1 MAYIRLIC
9 TGAIFL
15 ALIACDEILF
25 TEGRELKA
33 MTKEEYESKQEKKET
48 ARQSP
53 EVYNHAHVL
62 PAPYANSGPIIDHSV
77 TGKKDTPQTTKIL
90 TQSLVAGYADGF
102 RPTTPGKSPGV
113 GHSFPEQMDD
123 AQTKTK
129 NNGNGV
135 SQTMAGNSKDFR
147 PTMRGHSPGVGH
159 SFPKQIDDAQ
169 TKTKNNGNGVSQT
182 IAGNSKDFRPTMR
195 GHSPG
200 VGHSFQSTNAE
211 KNP

>member
-1 MAYIRLIC
+1 MDYIQLIC
-9 TGAIFL
+9 TVAIIL

-25 TEGRELKA
+25 TEGRQLKA
-33 MTKEEYESKQEKKET
+33 MTKEEYESKQEKRET

-53 EVYNHAHVL
+53 EAHIHAHVL
-62 PAPYANSGPIIDHSV
+62 PAPHANYGPIVDHSV

-90 TQSLVAGYADGF
+90 AQSLVAGYEDDF

-135 SQTMAGNSKDFR
+135 SQTMAGIR
-147 PTMRGHSPGVGH
+147 P
-159 SFPKQIDDAQ
+159 A
-169 TKTKNNGNGVSQT
+169 
-182 IAGNSKDFRPTMR
+182 MR

>member
-1 MAYIRLIC
+1 MAYIQLIC
-9 TGAIFL
+9 AGAILL
-15 ALIACDEILF
+15 ALIACDKILF
-25 TEGRELKA
+25 TEGRQLKT
-33 MTKEEYESKQEKKET
+33 MEKVEYKSEQDKRET
-48 ARQSP
+48 ARHGSQST
-53 EVYNHAHVL
+53 EAHIHAHVL
-62 PAPYANSGPIIDHSV
+62 PAPHANHGPIIDHSV
-77 TGKKDTPQTTKIL
+77 MGKKDTPQTTKIL
-90 TQSLVAGYADGF
+90 AQSLFAGYEDGF

-135 SQTMAGNSKDFR
+135 SQIMAG
-147 PTMRGHSPGVGH
+147 
-159 SFPKQIDDAQ
+159 I
-169 TKTKNNGNGVSQT
+169 
-182 IAGNSKDFRPTMR
+182 RPTMR